1 MSENTTPSLQPTVG
15 ERVANFCKILLRLG
29 LVLVIGI
36 ALGVG
41 VYFGIPL
48 LYNRFI
54 LPIQENTIHIANLE
68 ALHEQDKNQLTQR
81 LDDLQARLE
90 ALAVQNDQDKE
101 TISELKAQLA
111 KAQSAGNS
119 FQKAQDTNLDRLEAL
134 QSSLDKVTATLEAMD
149 KSVTGLEQAFDRQL
163 GDIQTMQEALTGQD
177 TPVAALHRE
186 LQMVKTME
194 LLTRS
199 RIFLLNKDNGLAL
212 VDIQAARDLL
222 IELQTGMQPSQ
233 AEAIQEIVS
242 RLNLAIAN
250 LATVPSLAEQDLE
263 VAWQLLMRGIPSEVS
278 LEATASITTPGTIEV
293 TSTATSTPTPTP
305 WIRPTVTRTP
315 TPTP

>member
-1 MSENTTPSLQPTVG
+1 MIENTTPSSQPTVG
-15 ERVANFCKILLRLG
+15 DRVANFFKILLRLVF
-29 LVLVIGI
+29 VLVIGI

-101 TISELKAQLA
+101 TIAELKAQLA
-111 KAQSAGNS
+111 KAQSAGNDL
-119 FQKAQDTNLDRLEAL
+119 QKAQDTNLDRLEAL

-149 KSVTGLEQAFDRQL
+149 KKVTGLEQAFDRQL

-199 RIFLLNKDNGLAL
+199 RMFLLNKDIGLAL

-250 LATVPSLAEQDLE
+250 LATVPSLADQDLE
-263 VAWQLLMRGIPSEVS
+263 VAWQLLMRGIPSEAN
-278 LEATASITTPGTIEV
+278 LEATASITTPETIEV

>member
-1 MSENTTPSLQPTVG
+1 MSENTSPSLQPTVG
-15 ERVANFCKILLRLG
+15 ERVANFFKILLRLV
-29 LVLVIGI
+29 LVLAIGI

-101 TISELKAQLA
+101 TIAELKTQLA
-111 KAQSAGNS
+111 EAQSAGNDL
-119 FQKAQDTNLDRLEAL
+119 QKAQDTNLDRLEAL
-134 QSSLDKVTATLEAMD
+134 QSSLDEVTDTLEAMD
-149 KSVTGLEQAFDRQL
+149 KKVTGLEQAFDRQL
-163 GDIQTMQEALTGQD
+163 GDIHPMQETLTGQD
-177 TPVAALHRE
+177 TPVAALYRE
-186 LQMVKTME
+186 LQMVKAME

-199 RIFLLNKDNGLAL
+199 RMFLLNKDIGLAL

-250 LATVPSLAEQDLE
+250 LATVPSLADQDLE
-263 VAWQLLMRGIPSEVS
+263 VAWQLLMRGIPSEAS
-278 LEATASITTPGTIEV
+278 LEATASITTPETIEV

>member
-1 MSENTTPSLQPTVG
+1 MIENTTPSSQPTVG
-15 ERVANFCKILLRLG
+15 DRVANFFKILLRLVF
-29 LVLVIGI
+29 VLVIGI

-101 TISELKAQLA
+101 TIAELKAQLA
-111 KAQSAGNS
+111 KAQSAGNDL
-119 FQKAQDTNLDRLEAL
+119 QKAQDTNLDRLEAL
-134 QSSLDKVTATLEAMD
+134 QSNLDKVTATLEAMD
-149 KSVTGLEQAFDRQL
+149 KKVTGLEQAFDRQF
-163 GDIQTMQEALTGQD
+163 GDIQNMQEALKGQD

-199 RIFLLNKDNGLAL
+199 RMFLLNKDIGLAL
-212 VDIQAARDLL
+212 VDIQVARDLL

-250 LATVPSLAEQDLE
+250 LATVPSLADQDLE
-263 VAWQLLMRGIPSEVS
+263 VAWQLLMRGIPSEAN
-278 LEATASITTPGTIEV
+278 LEATASITTPETIEV

>member
-1 MSENTTPSLQPTVG
+1 MCENTTPSLQPTVG
-15 ERVANFCKILLRLG
+15 DRVANFFNILLRLVF
-29 LVLVIGI
+29 VLVIGI

-68 ALHEQDKNQLTQR
+68 ALREQDKDQLTQR

-101 TISELKAQLA
+101 TIAELKAQLA

-119 FQKAQDTNLDRLEAL
+119 CQKAQDTNLDRLEAL
-134 QSSLDKVTATLEAMD
+134 QRSLDKVTATLEAMD
-149 KSVTGLEQAFDRQL
+149 KKVTVLEQAFDRQL

-199 RIFLLNKDNGLAL
+199 RMFLLNKDNGLAL

-250 LATVPSLAEQDLE
+250 LTTVPSLADQDLE
-263 VAWQLLMRGIPSEVS
+263 VAWQLLMRGIPSEAS
-278 LEATASITTPGTIEV
+278 LEATASITTPETIEV

>member
-1 MSENTTPSLQPTVG
+1 MSENNTPSLQPTVG
-15 ERVANFCKILLRLG
+15 DRVFNFFKILLRLVF
-29 LVLVIGI
+29 VLVIGI

-101 TISELKAQLA
+101 TIAELKAQLA
-111 KAQSAGNS
+111 EAQSAGNDL
-119 FQKAQDTNLDRLEAL
+119 QKAQDTNLDRLEAL
-134 QSSLDKVTATLEAMD
+134 QSSLDKVTDTLEAMD
-149 KSVTGLEQAFDRQL
+149 KKVTGLEQAFDHQL

-186 LQMVKTME
+186 LQMVKAME
-194 LLTRS
+194 VLTRS
-199 RIFLLNKDNGLAL
+199 RMFLLNKDIGLAL

-250 LATVPSLAEQDLE
+250 LATVPNLADQDLE
-263 VAWQLLMRGIPSEVS
+263 VAWQLLMRGIPSEAS
-278 LEATASITTPGTIEV
+278 LEATASITTPETIEV
-293 TSTATSTPTPTP
+293 TSTATSTPIPTP
-305 WIRPTVTRTP
+305 WIRSTVTRTP

>member
-15 ERVANFCKILLRLG
+15 ERVANFFKILLRLV

-119 FQKAQDTNLDRLEAL
+119 FQNAQDTNLDRLEAL

-199 RIFLLNKDNGLAL
+199 RMFLLNKDIGLAL

-250 LATVPSLAEQDLE
+250 LATVPSLADQDLE
-263 VAWQLLMRGIPSEVS
+263 VAWQLLMRGIPSEAS
-278 LEATASITTPGTIEV
+278 LEATASITTPETIEV

>member
-1 MSENTTPSLQPTVG
+1 MIENTTPSSQPTVG
-15 ERVANFCKILLRLG
+15 DRVANFFKILLRLVF
-29 LVLVIGI
+29 VLVIGI

-101 TISELKAQLA
+101 TIAELKAQLA
-111 KAQSAGNS
+111 KAQSAGNDL
-119 FQKAQDTNLDRLEAL
+119 QKAQDTNLDRLEAL
-134 QSSLDKVTATLEAMD
+134 QSNLDKVTATLEAMD
-149 KSVTGLEQAFDRQL
+149 KKVTGLEQAFDRQL

-199 RIFLLNKDNGLAL
+199 RMFLLNKDIGLAL

-250 LATVPSLAEQDLE
+250 LATVPSLADQDLE
-263 VAWQLLMRGIPSEVS
+263 VAWQLLMRGIPSEAS
-278 LEATASITTPGTIEV
+278 LEATASITTPETIEV

>member
-1 MSENTTPSLQPTVG
+1 MIENTTPSSQPTVG
-15 ERVANFCKILLRLG
+15 DRVANFFKILLRLVF
-29 LVLVIGI
+29 VLVIGI

-101 TISELKAQLA
+101 TIAELKAQLA
-111 KAQSAGNS
+111 KAQSAGNDL
-119 FQKAQDTNLDRLEAL
+119 QKAQDTNLDRLEAL
-134 QSSLDKVTATLEAMD
+134 QSNLDKVTATLEAMD
-149 KSVTGLEQAFDRQL
+149 KKVTGLEQAFDRQF

-199 RIFLLNKDNGLAL
+199 RMFLLNKDIGLAL
-212 VDIQAARDLL
+212 VDIQVARDLL

-250 LATVPSLAEQDLE
+250 LATVPSLADQDLE
-263 VAWQLLMRGIPSEVS
+263 VAWQLLMRGIPSEAN
-278 LEATASITTPGTIEV
+278 LEATASITTPETIEV